1 MVYLSKVKI
10 KNFRGYGE
18 NEGSSDRCF
27 VYDEL
32 DSPLV
37 IFHGYNG
44 FGKTSFFE
52 AVEWCLTDNVYRL
65 EKFYQEKT
73 YQANELKRSH
83 YLKFYHPK
91 HGNIER
97 REIFVELLFTNGLR
111 IVRKSTNNVL
121 RTTERDTSYLSR
133 VYMGTSDLVEVTNE
147 LVLHQ
152 FILETKDKEAFFHTH
167 MLGQESIS
175 DFLRNNSPAK
185 RRDIFMH
192 LLQEEELNNAYQS
205 LSKYQAKN
213 NSLTIKYT
221 ELSKIIQNLQNFQ
234 IGITDFMKKLNFED
248 MAHYIR
254 AINEDYNK
262 IKLILSGSDINDLE
276 YDFSLLMMES
286 NIGLNNCIKY
296 LQTVSVEHQR
306 VSLFRN
312 DMNSKYE
319 ELLRLS
325 KRFEKASLLEEAKKH
340 LQRSEA
346 ANRIKRENSNLL
358 MKESDEINRQII
370 TAETGVKSIQN
381 KKESLADYK
390 NVFTLL
396 RRFIS
401 NFDVNIQFWKEWSE
415 EEEKWNK
422 FILDFS
428 SELNINSKTLEIEDI
443 NKEWFRE
450 VEERSTNLQR
460 TKKQLKENLEAI
472 ISQKDSVSQLNKQYQ
487 EALNHVKKMVNEN
500 FLSIDK
506 CPVCLNDDFSNSKY
520 TSLEGW
526 EDSSTTAEKLVL
538 IIDSTFSAG
547 NEQIALINSRE
558 KKVND
563 NIRALDNQFFKE
575 VTEPL
580 RLRLENILTKFKQ
593 QYDDVEKQ
601 LNKDLNTY
609 SELKSSLILKNNDI
623 KIQID
628 RIQES
633 LISLFGSEVK
643 LEELEASSLDD
654 IISRS
659 EEWFALNQSLLGFS
673 SNLTFSEIESE
684 LTMLR
689 EQYLNGKDYA
699 IVKRNMESIK
709 SKFVVIDD
717 LIDSMKEILNKKLPD
732 EYEAV
737 MIRYEK
743 LEEVIKQYNDEKQQ
757 IDYYRTEVSKWHGKL
772 LGKQRQIV
780 KERLENHP
788 IISWVYETINPHP
801 FHKRLH
807 ITNTERG
814 TNFIGETQLEDKV
827 DLYLDQIF
835 SAAQLNILALSIFLG
850 LGLTQRYS
858 QLQQLFMDD
867 PIQSMDDV
875 NILAFI
881 DVLRAIMDSRYS
893 NKHIVV
899 STHDENF
906 AQLLSIKMRNRKM
919 VQYRIV
925 GYTEEGPQ
933 IEKIK

>member
-1 MVYLSKVKI
+1 MKI

-18 NEGSSDRCF
+18 NESSPDHCF

-73 YQANELKRSH
+73 YQAHELKRSH

-91 HGNIER
+91 YGNIER

-121 RTTERDTSYLSR
+121 RTTERDTSYSSK
-133 VYMGTSDLVEVTNE
+133 VYMGISELVEVTNE
-147 LVLHQ
+147 VVLHQ
-152 FILETKDKEAFFHTH
+152 FILKTKDKEAFFHTH

-213 NSLTIKYT
+213 NSLTNKYNELNKNT
-221 ELSKIIQNLQNFQ
+221 ENFQNFQ
-234 IGITDFMKKLNFED
+234 MGITDFIRKLNFED

-254 AINEDYNK
+254 TINEDYNK
-262 IKLILSGSDINDLE
+262 IKFILSGSDIKDLE
-276 YDFSLLMMES
+276 YDFSLLMMEP

-296 LQTVSVEHQR
+296 LQTVSVEHQKIN
-306 VSLFRN
+306 LFRN
-312 DMNSKYE
+312 NMNSKYE
-319 ELLRLS
+319 DLLRLS
-325 KRFEKASLLEEAKKH
+325 KRFETASLLEEAKKH
-340 LQRSEA
+340 LQKSEA
-346 ANRIKRENSNLL
+346 ANRIKRENTNLL
-358 MKESDEINRQII
+358 KEQTEEINRQI
-370 TAETGVKSIQN
+370 TTVETGVESVQS
-381 KKESLADYK
+381 KKETLAGYK
-390 NVFTLL
+390 NVFSLL
-396 RRFIS
+396 AGFIS
-401 NFDVNIQFWKEWSE
+401 NIDVDTQFWNEWNKEENRWD
-415 EEEKWNK
+415 K
-422 FILDFS
+422 FILNFKPELEMNLKS
-428 SELNINSKTLEIEDI
+428 SEIEDI
-443 NKEWFRE
+443 NKEWFRQ
-450 VEERSTNLQR
+450 VEERTTNLQR
-460 TKKQLKENLEAI
+460 TKKQLKDNLELI

-487 EALNHVKKMVNEN
+487 EALNHVKKMINEN
-500 FLSIDK
+500 FLSTDK
-506 CPVCLNDDFSNSKY
+506 CPVCLNENFSNSKY
-520 TSLEGW
+520 TTLEGW
-526 EDSSTTAEKLVL
+526 EDSLTTAEKLIL

-547 NEQIALINSRE
+547 NEQIALLTSRE
-558 KKVND
+558 KEVND
-563 NIRALDNQFFKE
+563 NIRALDNQFYKD

-580 RLRLENILTKFKQ
+580 RLQLEKILSKFKE
-593 QYDDVEKQ
+593 QYDYVENQ
-601 LNKDLNTY
+601 LNKDLNAH
-609 SELKSSLILKNNDI
+609 SELKNSLILKKNDI
-623 KIQID
+623 KIKID

-633 LISLFGSEVK
+633 LISLFGNEVE
-643 LEELEASSLDD
+643 LEELEASSLDEF
-654 IISRS
+654 ISKS
-659 EEWFALNQSLLGFS
+659 EEWFTLNLSLLGFS
-673 SNLTFSEIESE
+673 SNPTFNEIESE

-689 EQYLNGKDYA
+689 NQYLNGKEHA
-699 IVKRNMESIK
+699 IVNSTIESIK
-709 SKFVVIDD
+709 SKFVVIDN

-737 MIRYEK
+737 VIRYEK
-743 LEEVIKQYNDEKQQ
+743 LEEVIKKYNDEKQQ
-757 IDYYRTEVSKWHGKL
+757 IDYYRTEVNKWHGKL

-780 KERLENHP
+780 KERLEHHP

-801 FHKRLH
+801 FHKKLH

-814 TNFIGETQLEDKV
+814 TNFIGETQLEDKI

-893 NKHIVV
+893 SKHIVV
-899 STHDENF
+899 STHDEDF

-933 IEKIK
+933 IEKMQ